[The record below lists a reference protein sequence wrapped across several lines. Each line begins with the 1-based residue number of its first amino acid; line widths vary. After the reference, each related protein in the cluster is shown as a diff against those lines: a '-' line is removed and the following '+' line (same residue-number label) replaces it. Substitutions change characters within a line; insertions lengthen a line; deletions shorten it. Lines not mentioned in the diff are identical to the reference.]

1 MTAIWSNDGTGWK
14 IMAPAGFP
22 DEAALHTLVEEA
34 PELLPL
40 SGEPRIVVLGR
51 EVRLGSGIAD
61 LVGMEP
67 SGRPVIIEVKLARN
81 EEARRA
87 VVTQVLTYAAVLYG
101 LRVEEFERLVEP
113 HLRKRDAASVLDA
126 MANADQTGS
135 FDATS
140 FAEQLRDS
148 LLSGRFRLVLV
159 LDDAPA
165 ELIRLVGYL
174 QAVSDHLVIDLVTV
188 AAYEVGRS
196 RLLVPQRVEPERQ
209 RAALSAPPVRDAQK
223 GWSIEGGADFA
234 ASIQSLPEI
243 QRLEAERLYGW
254 AAGLERDGVA
264 TLLSYHAAGGGLLL
278 SVYVVGEQASLVT
291 IWGSGAVSMFRTV
304 FERRAPSSIAAVELA
319 IGKAIRQ
326 GNQVKPA
333 TDEFLA
339 SVRAAYEEAANG
351 SLSGPVLRLE
361 GQS

>member
-1 MTAIWSNDGTGWK
+1 MTAIWSNDGAGWK
-14 IMAPAGFP
+14 IMPPTGFP

-67 SGRPVIIEVKLARN
+67 SGRPVIIEVKLARS

-101 LRVEEFERLVEP
+101 LSVEEFERLVQP

-135 FDATS
+135 FDATA

-148 LLSGRFRLVLV
+148 LLTGRFRLVLV

-174 QAVSDHLVIDLVTV
+174 QAVSDHLVIDLMTV
-188 AAYEVGRS
+188 AAYEVGGS

-209 RAALSAPPVRDAQK
+209 RPASTPPPVRDTQK

-234 ASIQSLPEI
+234 ASIESLPQT
-243 QRLEAERLYGW
+243 QRLEAERLHRW
-254 AAGLERDGVA
+254 ADRLERDGLA
-264 TLLSYHAAGGGLLL
+264 TLLTYHAVDGGVIL
-278 SVYVVGEQASLVT
+278 SVYVLGEPRSMVT
-291 IWGSGAVSMFRTV
+291 IWAGGAVSLFRTV
-304 FERRAPSSIAAVELA
+304 FERRAPTSIAAVEA
-319 IGKAIRQ
+319 AMGKEIRQ
-326 GNQVKPA
+326 GNQVRPA
-333 TDEFLA
+333 TEEFLA
-339 SVRAAYEEAANG
+339 AVRGAYEEAA
-351 SLSGPVLRLE
+351 PAH
-361 GQS
+361 